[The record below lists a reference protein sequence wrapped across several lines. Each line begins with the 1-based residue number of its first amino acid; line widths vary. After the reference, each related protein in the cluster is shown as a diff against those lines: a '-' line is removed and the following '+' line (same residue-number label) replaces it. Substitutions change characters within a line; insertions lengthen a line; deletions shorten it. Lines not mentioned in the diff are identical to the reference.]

1 MKHTLFGAGTL
12 GARALMWEA
21 EVILF
26 LGPFLYLAAM
36 MTEPDVRAFFSHLEG
51 SESSADC
58 PWLLCKN
65 PLAKEASG
73 DSALPRLRAWAEIY
87 LSGKQD
93 CL

>member
-1 MKHTLFGAGTL
+1 MKQTLFGVGTL

-26 LGPFLYLAAM
+26 LGRFLCLAAR
-36 MTEPDVRAFFSHLEG
+36 MTKPDVRAFFSHLEG
-51 SESSADC
+51 SESSVDC
-58 PWLLCKN
+58 PWLLCNN
-65 PLAKEASG
+65 PLAKEASS

-87 LSGKQD
+87 RSGRQD